1 MLSDRRP
8 LQIPLLHEHP
18 VGTLPVSTRHYVPAL
33 QNKPGELDALRNVS
47 EQTWE
52 RLTPIVHFVGQKRT
66 ERLSAEAVRE
76 QVRKV
81 ASAVGSHTVYLDVM
95 RLRPTLPVAITS
107 GDVPLLQQ
115 IYAQARKR
123 LMCFVPVACA
133 GESNEEHLRLIADA
147 AVQDGHGVAVRYKMR
162 SIILPSGSSVGDYLG
177 GVIQNVGIAVERAD
191 LLIDLE
197 YLDGDDEVDGED
209 VARHVTETL
218 AVGPW
223 RSVVLLGSSMPRMMG
238 GIKEGAVG
246 TLPRREW
253 EVWTQL
259 REEGLARMPAFGDYA
274 VQSPQ
279 PPNGGGPG
287 MRANIRYDWE
297 RDADRARSR
306 LCDAGGQRAVP
317 RAMSMARRASRVLG
331 KTIQLGRRCNRR
343 LCRRADSRWRTEH
356 VAGCRHF
363 APSSIRH

>member
-1 MLSDRRP
+1 
-8 LQIPLLHEHP
+8 
-18 VGTLPVSTRHYVPAL
+18 L
-33 QNKPGELDALRNVS
+33 QNKPGELDALRNAS

-52 RLTPIVHFVGQKRT
+52 RLTPVVHFVGQKRT

-95 RLRPTLPVAITS
+95 RLRPTLPVATTS

-123 LMCFVPVACA
+123 RMCFVPVACA

-147 AVQDGHGVAVRYKMR
+147 AVQDGHGVAIRYKMR
-162 SIILPSGSSVGDYLG
+162 SIILSSGLSVGDYLG
-177 GVIQNVGIAVERAD
+177 GVIQDVGIPVERAD

-197 YLDGDDEVDGED
+197 YLDGDAEVDGED

-218 AVGPW
+218 AAGPW

-238 GIKEGAVG
+238 GIKEGTVG
-246 TLPRREW
+246 ALPRREW

-259 REEGLARMPAFGDYA
+259 REESLTRMPAFGDYA

-287 MRANIRYDWE
+287 MRANIRYTTASE
-297 RDADRARSR
+297 TLIARGLGSVMQEGNEQYR
-306 LCDAGGQRAVP
+306 ELCQWLV
-317 RAMSMARRASRVLG
+317 ARPEFS
-331 KTIQLGRRCNRR
+331 GRRYSWGDGVIDACATGQIPAGAQNM
-343 LCRRADSRWRTEH
+343 WRG
-356 VAGCRHF
+356 AGTSHHLQFVIDQLRPQQ
-363 APSSIRH
+363 AEP